1 MSKACSKLFR
11 LNQFPGDNDMSEFIH
26 SALSDIHPDK
36 IEKIEKSKGGWT
48 NYWTEILQPL
58 VMNLLFIS

>member
-1 MSKACSKLFR
+1 
-11 LNQFPGDNDMSEFIH
+11 MSEFIH
-26 SALSDIHPDK
+26 SALSDVHPDE

-48 NYWTEILQPL
+48 NYWIEILQPL